1 MLFSTNQKS
10 FSYRKK
16 FPYQKVFSYQKFF
29 QSYRRNPQN
38 ELFRFFSNKKFFSES
53 KVLSSNQNPET
64 SKIYEAYSGPRSI
77 YYVLERQGEILG
89 GVGIRPLKNFDDSV
103 CKFQKIYSL
112 PKIRGRGFGQKLLN
126 RCLESVQKF
135 RFECCS
141 IGTIESLQ
149 NPVILYKCSG
159 FFPIGC
165 PIENTGH
172 HNCGSSILKK
182 LQ

>member
-1 MLFSTNQKS
+1 MSEFLT
-10 FSYRKK
+10 RKIK
-16 FPYQKVFSYQKFF
+16 KQY
-29 QSYRRNPQN
+29 NPQIESIN
-38 ELFRFFSNKKFFSES
+38 RLVFFELNIPLQGTAFE
-53 KVLSSNQNPET
+53 NPET

-89 GVGIRPLKNFDDSV
+89 GVGIRPLKSFDDSV
-103 CKFQKIYSL
+103 CKLQKIYSL

-141 IGTIESLQ
+141 IETIESLQ

-159 FFPIGC
+159 FFPIGA
-165 PIENTGH
+165 PVENTSH
-172 HNCGSSILKK
+172 HNCGLSILKK